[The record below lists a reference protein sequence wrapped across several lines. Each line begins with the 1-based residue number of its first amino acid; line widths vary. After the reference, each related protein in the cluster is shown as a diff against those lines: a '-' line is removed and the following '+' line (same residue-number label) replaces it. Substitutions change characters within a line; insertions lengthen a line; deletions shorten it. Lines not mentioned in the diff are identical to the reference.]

1 MASSILLWR
10 FVASVLWMPFKVFYP
25 LIHLFA
31 RPDVLH
37 MGATKNYVLKLAEL
51 GDTLEQ
57 QDAIEWAIFS
67 GWIPLAYELEND
79 RALIRDQL
87 PTIVEQ
93 FRRLNQKTPTTPV
106 PCADLM
112 SGPDDSL

>member
-1 MASSILLWR
+1 
-10 FVASVLWMPFKVFYP
+10 
-25 LIHLFA
+25 
-31 RPDVLH
+31 

-67 GWIPLAYELEND
+67 GWVPLAYELEND

-87 PTIVEQ
+87 PTILEQ
-93 FRRLNQKTPTTPV
+93 FRRLNQQKPTTLA

-112 SGPDDSL
+112 PGPDGSL